1 MSPIASWSGNSTA
14 TRESRC
20 CDLHGARTTE
30 TGRGHGF
37 PNRGRVTAA
46 MIVSRTRAGF
56 ALLPVLGLDDHR
68 AIAYDVELRDGG
80 DDPRVAFDVAVDA
93 ARLELGLPV
102 FVPVPEA
109 MLREPSFRPDE
120 IAEAAGVRTSAV
132 VWKFA
137 VHSEDNDANALI
149 RDHAIRL
156 RERGWRVALDGV
168 RVRRFQWHDVVEIRP
183 SVICLD
189 TVVMTRIA
197 EPEFDAAIAGVL
209 ALAGRLGCRVIA
221 RGVESDET
229 AENLIWRG
237 VFYGIGSLLEPP
249 VVFDAAYAKEG
260 DQVQSISW
268 LKSRPVR
275 RLFEFQLPEV
285 KQTSRGEMSKKV
297 DASDLAMVEDR
308 GVLFIPKVAPSE
320 VGIVPEEQFA
330 SLVADAAE
338 RMFLS
343 NSPNTVFRML
353 AEVLSRALTFDRLAI
368 FEADWNAFT
377 LQARVL
383 IGEDLYAMAGAPHPL
398 GTGVTGWTLRR
409 GVPYNCGNTL
419 THPESAPIPGS
430 DEDTGES
437 LIVVPLNSRGSC
449 IGVLDVWRLG
459 IDQFSDAD
467 LERCTLLSKIGSD
480 AWRRATEMFD
490 LEQRVVTDAG
500 TGLLNK
506 RWWEEL
512 APREAAQAM
521 RSGSNIALLLLDL
534 DDFKDVN
541 DTFGHA
547 IGDAVLSHV
556 GKALST
562 SVRSGDAAIRL
573 GGDEFLVMMRDC
585 DEAQG
590 LRAAEAL
597 RGAINRVT
605 ASAPRG
611 LTASVGVA
619 VFPDHGATLDEVL
632 GAADEA
638 MYEAKARG
646 KDQSLAFS
654 NVDAPAPSG
663 APSTA
668 IA

>member
-1 MSPIASWSGNSTA
+1 MAPRSGLVWERAKESG
-14 TRESRC
+14 REDKPGS
-20 CDLHGARTTE
+20 GI
-30 TGRGHGF
+30 
-37 PNRGRVTAA
+37 RVTGT
-46 MIVSRTRAGF
+46 MMVRGTRAGF
-56 ALLPVLGLDDHR
+56 ALRPVLGLDDR
-68 AIAYDVELRDGG
+68 RTIAYDVEPRGVV
-80 DDPRVAFDVAVDA
+80 DDPRAEFEAAFDAT
-93 ARLELGLPV
+93 RLAIGLPA
-102 FVPVPEA
+102 FVPIPEEL
-109 MLREPSFRPDE
+109 LRDESFRPDE
-120 IAEAAGVRTSAV
+120 IAQAAGVQSGAV
-132 VWKFA
+132 VWKFL
-137 VHSEDNDANALI
+137 VHQEDTNLNSIVRDRAIAL
-149 RDHAIRL
+149 RD
-156 RERGWRVALDGV
+156 RGWRVALDGV
-168 RVRRFQWHDVVEIRP
+168 RVRQFQWQDVVAIRP
-183 SVICLD
+183 AVICFD
-189 TVVMTRIA
+189 TVVATRLA
-197 EPEFDAAIAGVL
+197 EPEYDAALAGVL
-209 ALAGRLGCRVIA
+209 ALAGRLGCRVVA
-221 RGVESDET
+221 RGVETDET
-229 AENLIWRG
+229 VETLIWRG
-237 VFYGIGSLLEPP
+237 VFYGIGEHLERP
-249 VVFDAAYAKEG
+249 VVLDEAFTTAG

-275 RLFEFQLPEV
+275 KLFDFETPEV
-285 KQTSRGEMSKKV
+285 KEASGRAPTERGR
-297 DASDLAMVEDR
+297 ASDLAAVEDR
-308 GVLFIPKVAPSE
+308 GVLLIPTVVHSDLGV
-320 VGIVPEEQFA
+320 VGDEQFA

-338 RMFLS
+338 RMFLAD
-343 NSPNTVFRML
+343 SPNGVFRVL
-353 AEVLSRALTFDRLAI
+353 AEMLGRALNFDRLAI

-377 LQARVL
+377 LQSRVL
-383 IGEDLYAMAGAPHPL
+383 MGEELYALAGAPHPL
-398 GTGVTGWTLRR
+398 GTGVTGWALRR

-430 DEDTGES
+430 EEDTGES
-437 LIVVPLNSRGSC
+437 LIVVPLTSRGSC
-449 IGVLDVWRLG
+449 VGVLDVWRYG
-459 IDQFSDAD
+459 IDKFSDSD

-480 AWRRATEMFD
+480 AWRRASEMFE

-500 TGLLNK
+500 TGLLNR

-512 APREAAQAM
+512 APREAAQAT
-521 RSGSNIALLLLDL
+521 RSGSRIALLLVDL

-556 GKALST
+556 AKALST

-585 DEAQG
+585 GESQG

-632 GAADEA
+632 GAADDA

-654 NVDAPAPSG
+654 IIGSSEERG
-663 APSTA
+663 ASSAA

>member
-1 MSPIASWSGNSTA
+1 MSSA
-14 TRESRC
+14 TIVR
-20 CDLHGARTTE
+20 RT
-30 TGRGHGF
+30 H
-37 PNRGRVTAA
+37 
-46 MIVSRTRAGF
+46 AGF
-56 ALLPVLGLDDHR
+56 ALLPVLGLDDR
-68 AIAYDVELRDGG
+68 RTIAYDVE
-80 DDPRVAFDVAVDA
+80 PRNEAENPRAAFDVALDA
-93 ARLELGLPV
+93 ARLDLGLPV
-102 FVPVPEA
+102 FVPVPEEL
-109 MLREPSFRPDE
+109 LRDHSFSPDA
-120 IAEAAGVRTSAV
+120 IAEAAGISTGAV
-132 VWKFA
+132 VWKFV
-137 VHSEDNDANALI
+137 VHHDDTDVNALI
-149 RDHAIRL
+149 RDRAIAL
-156 RERGWRVALDGV
+156 RNRGWRVALDGV
-168 RVRRFQWHDVVEIRP
+168 RVRQFQWQDVVAIRP
-183 SVICLD
+183 SVLCLD
-189 TVVMTRIA
+189 TAVMTVLA
-197 EPEFDAAIAGVL
+197 EPEFDAAMAGIL

-221 RGVESDET
+221 RGVETDET
-229 AENLIWRG
+229 AETLIWRG
-237 VFYGIGSLLEPP
+237 VFYGIGGLLERP
-249 VVFDAAYAKEG
+249 VVLDGTRTREG
-260 DQVQSISW
+260 DQLQSITW

-275 RLFEFQLPEV
+275 RLFELQVPEV
-285 KQTSRGEMSKKV
+285 QEAAGRGTSRAADPK
-297 DASDLAMVEDR
+297 DLAAVEDR
-308 GVLFIPKVAPSE
+308 GVLFIPKVVPSDT
-320 VGIVPEEQFA
+320 GIVADEQFA

-343 NSPNTVFRML
+343 NSPNAVFRVL
-353 AEVLSRALTFDRLAI
+353 AEVLARALNFDRLAI

-377 LQARVL
+377 LQSRVL

-398 GTGVTGWTLRR
+398 GTGVTGWALRR

-430 DEDTGES
+430 EEDTGES
-437 LIVVPLNSRGSC
+437 LIVVPLTSRGSC
-449 IGVLDVWRLG
+449 IGVLDLWRYG
-459 IDQFSDAD
+459 VDQFSDAD
-467 LERCTLLSKIGSD
+467 LERCTLLAKIGSD

-521 RSGSNIALLLLDL
+521 RSGSSIALLLVDL

-547 IGDAVLSHV
+547 IGDAVLGHV

-585 DEAQG
+585 GEAQG

-619 VFPDHGATLDEVL
+619 IFPDHGATLDEVL

-654 NVDAPAPSG
+654 KIEEPETRG
-663 APSTA
+663 ASSVA

>member
-1 MSPIASWSGNSTA
+1 VNGATTA
-14 TRESRC
+14 Q
-20 CDLHGARTTE
+20 
-30 TGRGHGF
+30 
-37 PNRGRVTAA
+37 
-46 MIVSRTRAGF
+46 RTRAGF
-56 ALLPVLGLDDHR
+56 ALLPVLGLDDR
-68 AIAYDVELRDGG
+68 RTIAYDVEPRSDS
-80 DDPRVAFDVAVDA
+80 DDPRATFDAALDA
-93 ARLELGLPV
+93 ARLDLGLPV
-102 FVPVPEA
+102 FVPFPEA
-109 MLREPSFRPDE
+109 LLRDQSFIPDE
-120 IAEAAGVRTSAV
+120 IAKAAGITPSDVA
-132 VWKFA
+132 WKFL
-137 VHSEDNDANALI
+137 VHDDEDVSALI
-149 RDHAIRL
+149 RERAVRL
-156 RERGWRVALDGV
+156 RDRGWRVALDGV
-168 RVRRFQWHDVVEIRP
+168 RVRQFQWQDVVAIRP
-183 SVICLD
+183 SVICFD
-189 TVVMTRIA
+189 TVVMTRLA
-197 EPEFDAAIAGVL
+197 EPEFDAAMAGIL
-209 ALAGRLGCRVIA
+209 ALAGRLGCRVVA
-221 RGVESDET
+221 RGVEADET
-229 AENLIWRG
+229 AEALIWRG
-237 VFYGIGSLLEPP
+237 VFYGIGSLLEHP
-249 VVFDAAYAKEG
+249 VVLDSTRARQG
-260 DQVQSISW
+260 DQLQSVSW

-285 KQTSRGEMSKKV
+285 QETSRPGSPDGAKSKN
-297 DASDLAMVEDR
+297 LAAVEDR
-308 GVLFIPKVAPSE
+308 GVLFIPKVVPSE
-320 VGIVPEEQFA
+320 AGIVPDDQFA

-343 NSPNTVFRML
+343 NSPNAVFHVL
-353 AEVLSRALTFDRLAI
+353 ADVLSRALSFERLAI

-377 LQARVL
+377 LQSRVL

-398 GTGVTGWTLRR
+398 GTGVTGWALRR
-409 GVPYNCGNTL
+409 GVPFNCGNTL

-430 DEDTGES
+430 DEDKGES
-437 LIVVPLNSRGSC
+437 LIVVPLTSRGSC
-449 IGVLDVWRLG
+449 IGVLDLWRYG

-467 LERCTLLSKIGSD
+467 LERCTLLAKIGSD

-490 LEQRVVTDAG
+490 LEQRVVTDSG

-556 GKALST
+556 GKALAT

-585 DEAQG
+585 VESQG

-597 RGAINRVT
+597 RGAISRVT

-619 VFPDHGATLDEVL
+619 MFPDHGATLDEVL

-654 NVDAPAPSG
+654 KVDAPTPTG
-663 APSTA
+663 ASSAA

>member
-1 MSPIASWSGNSTA
+1 VN
-14 TRESRC
+14 
-20 CDLHGARTTE
+20 
-30 TGRGHGF
+30 
-37 PNRGRVTAA
+37 AA
-46 MIVSRTRAGF
+46 PTVERTRAGF
-56 ALLPVLGLDDHR
+56 ALLPVLGLDDR
-68 AIAYDVELRDGG
+68 RTIAYDVEPRTES
-80 DDPRVAFDVAVDA
+80 DDPRAVFEVAFDA
-93 ARLELGLPV
+93 ARLDLGLPV
-102 FVPVPEA
+102 FVPIPEA
-109 MLREPSFRPDE
+109 LLRDQSFDPDA
-120 IAEAAGVRTSAV
+120 IANAAGILPSAV
-132 VWKFA
+132 VWKFL
-137 VHSEDNDANALI
+137 VHHDDPDVNALV
-149 RDHAIRL
+149 RDYAVRL
-156 RERGWRVALDGV
+156 RDRGWRVALDGV
-168 RVRRFQWHDVVEIRP
+168 RVRQFQWQDVVSIRP
-183 SVICLD
+183 SVICFD
-189 TVVMTRIA
+189 TVVMTRLA
-197 EPEFDAAIAGVL
+197 EPEFDAAMAGIL

-229 AENLIWRG
+229 SEALIWRG
-237 VFYGIGSLLEPP
+237 VFYGIGSLLERP
-249 VVFDAAYAKEG
+249 VVLDGTRSKEG

-275 RLFEFQLPEV
+275 RLFEFQLPEM
-285 KQTSRGEMSKKV
+285 QEPARRGSSQGAEGRN
-297 DASDLAMVEDR
+297 LAAVEDR
-308 GVLFIPKVAPSE
+308 GVLFIPKVVPSD
-320 VGIVPEEQFA
+320 VGIVRDDQFA

-338 RMFLS
+338 RMFLA
-343 NSPNTVFRML
+343 NSPNTVFRVL
-353 AEVLSRALTFDRLAI
+353 AEILSRALTFERLAI
-368 FEADWNAFT
+368 FEADWSAFT
-377 LQARVL
+377 LQSRVL
-383 IGEDLYAMAGAPHPL
+383 IGEDLYAMAGSPHPL
-398 GTGVTGWTLRR
+398 GTGVTGWALRR

-430 DEDTGES
+430 EEDTGES
-437 LIVVPLNSRGSC
+437 LIVVPLTSRGSC
-449 IGVLDVWRLG
+449 IGVLDLWRIG
-459 IDQFSDAD
+459 IDQFTDAD
-467 LERCTLLSKIGSD
+467 LERCTLLAKIGSD

-490 LEQRVVTDAG
+490 LEQRVVTDSG

-512 APREAAQAM
+512 APREAAQAV
-521 RSGSNIALLLLDL
+521 RSGSNIALLLVDL

-556 GKALST
+556 GKALAS

-585 DEAQG
+585 VESQG

-597 RGAINRVT
+597 RGAISRVT

-654 NVDAPAPSG
+654 IIDSAAPTKKPS
-663 APSTA
+663 AA